1 MTNVIS
7 QAVTIIKNWWV
18 FLLTGILLIAG
29 SFWVF
34 FTPAESYEALAWLFS
49 ILVLANGISYVYFSI
64 SNRDK
69 LEGWG
74 WYLAGGIFEIILG
87 AVLIYYPGLSIL
99 MLPLFVGFWFM
110 FRGVQIIG
118 VSLDLK
124 KYGFLDWGWLM
135 LLGIAIT
142 IMSFFMILD
151 PVFGFFNVVFLTA
164 LSLLLFGIANIMIS
178 LKLKKIKEKT
188 IDRVEEFKKNAI
200 KDLNSLKDQVIEKM
214 KETSTDVKGEIDAAF
229 RDYLSKI
236 E

>member
-7 QAVTIIKNWWV
+7 QAVSIIKNWWV
-18 FLLTGILLIAG
+18 FLLTGILLIVG

-64 SNRDK
+64 SNRDE

-87 AVLIYYPGLSIL
+87 AVLIYYPVLSIL

-188 IDRVEEFKKNAI
+188 IDKVEELKKNI
-200 KDLNSLKDQVIEKM
+200 KKDLIALKTEVVKNIREATAEQKSEIE
-214 KETSTDVKGEIDAAF
+214 AAF
-229 RDYLSKI
+229 EDYKSKM

>member
-1 MTNVIS
+1 MANIIS
-7 QAVTIIKNWWV
+7 KTISIIKNWWV
-18 FLLTGILLIAG
+18 FLLTGILLIVG

-64 SNRDK
+64 SNRDE

-87 AVLIYYPGLSIL
+87 AVLIYYPVLSIL

-135 LLGIAIT
+135 LFGIAIT

-151 PVFGFFNVVFLTA
+151 PVFGFFNVVYLTA
-164 LSLLLFGIANIMIS
+164 LSLLLFGVANIMIS